1 MAEHGH
7 ISHGNSPAAWS
18 CVGLLMV
25 AAAIFTLAVILTSVV
40 LAVIG
45 GVLTVVALVLGKV
58 LSLAGYGANPP
69 ANPRVP
75 RGVR

>member
-7 ISHGNSPAAWS
+7 ISHGNSPASWS

-25 AAAIFTLAVILTSVV
+25 AAAIFMLAVILTSVV
-40 LAVIG
+40 LGVVG
-45 GVLTVVALVLGKV
+45 GVLTVIALALGKV
-58 LSLAGYGANPP
+58 LSLAGYGSNPP